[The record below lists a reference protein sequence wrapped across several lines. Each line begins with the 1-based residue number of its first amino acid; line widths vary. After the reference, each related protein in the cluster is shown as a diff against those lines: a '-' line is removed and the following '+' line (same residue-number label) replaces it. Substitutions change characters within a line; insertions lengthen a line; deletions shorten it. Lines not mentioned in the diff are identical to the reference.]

1 MPECSRLFAHFLIA
15 MGTSLL
21 LTACQH
27 TAVHSTANIDA
38 EFKVIGYSSIKNPNY
53 RQALDVQLPYVTH
66 INIAFANPTDDAS
79 GAIQSVNGA
88 LIDETVERAH
98 ALNKQVFISFGGW
111 RGDDS
116 GYDLVYERIA
126 ANDEARSRFIH
137 NILAFVAR
145 YQLDGVDMDW
155 EYPRLESADDYEG
168 FIVELSQ
175 ALHAKGKQL
184 SAAVIG
190 TKNKVTDDGDAAA
203 YSDKALAGF
212 DWLNMMT
219 YDDRPDNHSPYD
231 LVERA
236 FAYWVGERQIPAE
249 NVMLGL
255 PAYARPSW
263 RSFADIVKHD
273 PANACVD
280 NVQYQGKQDYY
291 NGLPMIERKTNFA
304 RQHGLGGVMV
314 WELPL
319 DSTTPELSIMKTIY
333 DSLHDGDF
341 VDLCAID

>member
-1 MPECSRLFAHFLIA
+1 MPVFKHALAII
-15 MGTSLL
+15 LL
-21 LTACQH
+21 SAFTLSACHHPADNRPGSGETQ
-27 TAVHSTANIDA
+27 
-38 EFKVIGYSSIKNPNY
+38 FKVIGYSSINNGNY
-53 RQALDVQLPYVTH
+53 RRALDVQLPYVTH

-98 ALNKQVFISFGGW
+98 ALNKEVFISFGGW

-190 TKNKVTDDGDAAA
+190 TKNKVTDDGDAGA
-203 YSDKALAGF
+203 YSDKALAAF
-212 DWLNMMT
+212 DWLNLMT

-231 LVERA
+231 LVERSL
-236 FAYWVGERQIPAE
+236 AYWVGERHIPNEKA
-249 NVMLGL
+249 MLGL

-263 RSFADIVKHD
+263 RSYADIVKQN
-273 PANACVD
+273 PAHACVD
-280 NVQYQGKQDYY
+280 SVLYQGKQDYY
-291 NGLPMIERKTNFA
+291 NGLSMIEKKTNFA

-319 DSTTPELSIMKTIY
+319 DSTIPELSIMKTIY

-341 VDLCAID
+341 ADPCAID